1 MSAESPEWYDESK
14 LRKAYY
20 ADGYKGWVI
29 DLGDGTCRFA
39 NEPLLGCDD
48 DSNPE
53 KDAIN
58 AARPRWGDRVPLVED
73 EDGVLRVDAS
83 KIIERYVGG

>member
-1 MSAESPEWYDESK
+1 MSDESPEWYDESK
-14 LRKAYY
+14 LRKVYY
-20 ADGYKGWVI
+20 ADGYMGWVV

-73 EDGVLRVDAS
+73 EDGMLRVDAS